1 MKVCI
6 IGDGLVSLL
15 LAKVMALKA
24 ISVDVFSS
32 GKLKKY
38 SETRTIGITK
48 SNVDYINKN
57 IINIKKILWEIKKIK
72 IFSENYNKNEILN
85 FSNFNDQAFSVVKN
99 YELYKIVRKSLHNDK
114 FVRFQNRKDLA
125 KIIDKNYNLIINC
138 DLNNKITKKFF
149 SNKIHKKYNSYAY
162 TTLISHKKVIKND
175 TALQIFTNNGPIA
188 FLPVSDSQTSIV
200 YSFKTVNKKKENDIK
215 KLIYKFNKKYN
226 ITKISTLSKFELSS
240 SNLRNYYKN
249 NILAFGDLLHKVHP
263 LAGQGFN
270 MSVRDIICLSKLIDE
285 KLDLGLTINS
295 TICQEFEKKSK
306 DKNLIFSTGIDLIY
320 EFFNFETKINSE
332 LLSKSLSILGKNKFF
347 NSFFKKFADSGLRI

>member
-24 ISVDVFSS
+24 ISVDVLSS

-85 FSNFNDQAFSVVKN
+85 FSNFNNQAFSVVKN

-138 DLNNKITKKFF
+138 DLNNNITKKFF

-175 TALQIFTNNGPIA
+175 TALQIFTSNGPIA

>member
-6 IGDGLVSLL
+6 MGDGLVSLL

-57 IINIKKILWEIKKIK
+57 IINIKKILWEIRRIK

-85 FSNFNDQAFSVVKN
+85 FSNFNNQAFSVVKN

-138 DLNNKITKKFF
+138 DLNNNITKKFF

-175 TALQIFTNNGPIA
+175 TALQIFTSNGPIA
-188 FLPVSDSQTSIV
+188 FLPVSDSQT
-200 YSFKTVNKKKENDIK
+200 
-215 KLIYKFNKKYN
+215 
-226 ITKISTLSKFELSS
+226 
-240 SNLRNYYKN
+240 
-249 NILAFGDLLHKVHP
+249 
-263 LAGQGFN
+263 
-270 MSVRDIICLSKLIDE
+270 
-285 KLDLGLTINS
+285 
-295 TICQEFEKKSK
+295 
-306 DKNLIFSTGIDLIY
+306 
-320 EFFNFETKINSE
+320 
-332 LLSKSLSILGKNKFF
+332 
-347 NSFFKKFADSGLRI
+347 

>member
-85 FSNFNDQAFSVVKN
+85 FSNFNNQAFSVVKN

-125 KIIDKNYNLIINC
+125 KIIDKKNNIIIKW
-138 DLNNKITKKFF
+138 DLNKNITKKYY
-149 SNKIHKKYNSYAY
+149 SNKIQKKYNSYAY
-162 TTLISHKKVIKND
+162 TTLISHK
-175 TALQIFTNNGPIA
+175 
-188 FLPVSDSQTSIV
+188 
-200 YSFKTVNKKKENDIK
+200 
-215 KLIYKFNKKYN
+215 
-226 ITKISTLSKFELSS
+226 
-240 SNLRNYYKN
+240 R
-249 NILAFGDLLHKVHP
+249 
-263 LAGQGFN
+263 
-270 MSVRDIICLSKLIDE
+270 
-285 KLDLGLTINS
+285 
-295 TICQEFEKKSK
+295 
-306 DKNLIFSTGIDLIY
+306 
-320 EFFNFETKINSE
+320 
-332 LLSKSLSILGKNKFF
+332 
-347 NSFFKKFADSGLRI
+347 